1 MGYICDFEALS
12 GDEEENGGHA
22 EVKRPYSEFEAEILR
37 EEIMQQRG
45 NKGKNNGNKFQQLV
59 ALQPQVNKIVVNE
72 VEYVPYNP
80 KLAENKIP
88 VID

>member
-12 GDEEENGGHA
+12 GDEEENSGHA

-45 NKGKNNGNKFQQLV
+45 NKGKNNGNKFQ
-59 ALQPQVNKIVVNE
+59 
-72 VEYVPYNP
+72 
-80 KLAENKIP
+80 
-88 VID
+88 